1 MKYSFIISSIL
12 SWVNISIAG
21 LFVVTALF
29 SILFLQALPMFLVVI
44 FFGCIVLHSYAAMQ
58 LSKSIR
64 NPEIPLGNQTPT
76 GIKLM
81 GYFSLF
87 LAILWFSAFTS
98 VLQHPQDFIKQV
110 QMPKEMANF
119 DLAGTIRGMSIF
131 MIVFSL
137 SILVNV
143 IINLR
148 MLKWYML
155 NLENKE

>member
-1 MKYSFIISSIL
+1 MKYSLIISSIL
-12 SWVNISIAG
+12 SWVNIAIAG

-29 SILFLQALPMFLVVI
+29 SILFLQALPMFIVVI

-58 LSKSIR
+58 LNKSIR
-64 NPEIPLGNQTPT
+64 NPEIPLGSQTPT
-76 GIKLM
+76 GLKLM
-81 GYFSLF
+81 GYFSMF

-119 DLAGTIRGMSIF
+119 DLASTIRGMSIF
-131 MIVFSL
+131 MIIFSL

-143 IINLR
+143 ILNLR
-148 MLKWYML
+148 MLRWYKD
-155 NLENKE
+155 NTQKPD